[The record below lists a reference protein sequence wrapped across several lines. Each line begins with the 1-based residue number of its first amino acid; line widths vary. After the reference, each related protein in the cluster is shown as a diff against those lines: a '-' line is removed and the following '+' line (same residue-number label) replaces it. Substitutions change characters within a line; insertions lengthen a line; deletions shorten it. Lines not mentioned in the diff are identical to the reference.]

1 MSRLHTRRR
10 TSHMYRAMSR
20 QSRRPRYVYLMVV
33 PLAAAGTALIALGVK
48 KLVDRRAAQA
58 ASPDPL
64 PAARPEPARPS
75 EASPVPR

>member
-1 MSRLHTRRR
+1 
-10 TSHMYRAMSR
+10 
-20 QSRRPRYVYLMVV
+20 V

-58 ASPDPL
+58 GSPDPL